1 MLTKDYSFF
10 LGRIDFTSDDGLQ
23 NMFVYQPTY
32 NAIKYLN
39 NSSEYII
46 TWRSKGVYNAKLIP
60 IKNHSLPTIKYLN
73 KKIQLQFDYTP
84 LVVEQDNCKS
94 KIVNVYIVYD
104 LDYWPKRP
112 LRNFTFKNYFFGVTN
127 IVKIVIE
134 KSMCIV
140 ATE

>member
-1 MLTKDYSFF
+1 
-10 LGRIDFTSDDGLQ
+10 
-23 NMFVYQPTY
+23 MFVYQPTY

-60 IKNHSLPTIKYLN
+60 IKNDSLPTIKYLN